1 MAVPKAPRRRIV
13 EFPRR
18 RRRRAEKMNPHGA
31 EGAAPKKST
40 LAAPKA
46 PRRKNREN
54 GTISFT
60 FAADPIIELK
70 KIINFFHLLGSFTFQ
85 ILAIIIE
92 LKKSYESYCT
102 GDVITAGYG
111 DAPATAGD

>member
-1 MAVPKAPRRRIV
+1 LAVPKAPRRRIV

-46 PRRKNREN
+46 PRRKITKMSNF
-54 GTISFT
+54 IS
-60 FAADPIIELK
+60 P
-70 KIINFFHLLGSFTFQ
+70 LLQTQ
-85 ILAIIIE
+85 
-92 LKKSYESYCT
+92 
-102 GDVITAGYG
+102 
-111 DAPATAGD
+111 